1 MDKEAVLK
9 CEDEDLRSLGLKE
22 KGHMI
27 CLRAFCTPQ
36 EELQNAKKT
45 LASYVKVGKQNVL
58 KTTRYKKICNFML
71 EAF

>member
-27 CLRAFCTPQ
+27 CLRAFFTPQ
-36 EELQNAKKT
+36 KELQNAKKS
-45 LASYVKVGKQNVL
+45 ACVL
-58 KTTRYKKICNFML
+58 CKSRKAKSFEDNMR
-71 EAF
+71 

>member
-22 KGHMI
+22 KRHMI

-36 EELQNAKKT
+36 EELQNAKKN
-45 LASYVKVGKQNVL
+45 ACVICKSSGKAKSFKEIDN
-58 KTTRYKKICNFML
+58 
-71 EAF
+71 